1 MKHDF
6 CHNRKMKLIAY
17 EEMID
22 EKSYI
27 FIKCAGEE
35 IKLPIV
41 AWRELNKAWNEKG
54 WDEEFD
60 DLDKIVPL
68 LAQ

>member
-1 MKHDF
+1 
-6 CHNRKMKLIAY
+6 MKLIAY

-27 FIKCAGEE
+27 FVKCGSEE
-35 IKLPIV
+35 IKMPIQ

-60 DLDKIVPL
+60 DLDKVVPKL
-68 LAQ
+68 VEI